1 MKEKVHDKCIGCKK
15 VDSDQFCMV
24 YIKPSIWW
32 DKRGGCPVATHAS
45 KAIEAAAEKKRIGQ
59 QKQKKKTRK

>member
-1 MKEKVHDKCIGCKK
+1 MKETVHESCIGCKK
-15 VDSDQFCMV
+15 VSVDQFCIV

-32 DKRGGCPVATHAS
+32 DKRGGCPLATHAGV
-45 KAIEAAAEKKRIGQ
+45 KLITDEKKRVGQ